1 MLAMPPCRPHKS
13 SYSPM
18 SLVTR
23 GRPLDLA
30 MHHMRVAA
38 AEPRNSSLDD
48 TRQSRLGEEARQRA
62 ATLVSTVSIRKG
74 AVSAFF
80 SRQRQQSVR
89 AAVGPPGLCLCHDS
103 HADTWTPHFSPSTE
117 KHRAGWTSRSTIFVS
132 ASVCALRG
140 ECTCAR
146 ERERA
151 RKGTV
156 LDGQACI
163 ER

>member
-1 MLAMPPCRPHKS
+1 MPPCRPHKS

-103 HADTWTPHFSPSTE
+103 HADTWTPHFAA
-117 KHRAGWTSRSTIFVS
+117 KHQEAQGWLDRRATIFAS
-132 ASVCALRG
+132 ACVCALRA
-140 ECTCAR
+140 ERTCV
-146 ERERA
+146 RA
-151 RKGTV
+151 GGRASKRHEWHGT
-156 LDGQACI
+156 
-163 ER
+163 